1 MALAPGENPGGAS
14 AHVLYHKNS
23 GMKLNA
29 SDGPASDSRTTTTTT
44 CKTSPAA
51 EKKFLL
57 GGIFPKKIFEKKFS
71 FIIFLAPVTKLLD
84 LSPLFESAQV
94 DVIKLFFCVVDSP
107 TNKLE
112 RFSLMIPQGQ
122 LN

>member
-29 SDGPASDSRTTTTTT
+29 SDGPVSDSRTATTT
-44 CKTSPAA
+44 CKTSPAV

-57 GGIFPKKIFEKKFS
+57 GGIFPKNFFEKKIS

-112 RFSLMIPQGQ
+112 CFPLTIPQGQ
-122 LN
+122 LY